1 MVFLQV
7 NFNHLKAFFSV
18 AKNKSFTLASKELN
32 LSQST
37 LSVQIQQLEYYYHC
51 QLLNRKNRPLQLTE
65 EGRIIYAYAQRI
77 FNLAIEMDSEIH
89 DLNILQAGSIK
100 IGTTRLLASYVFPD
114 IIYALTKK
122 VPRMKIHIHTDQSIQ
137 ILQKVLDLDYHIGV
151 QARASYPKN
160 IIFHELSR
168 QIMYFI
174 SAKKF
179 DKRVTLEDLAGYPI
193 IFRKEGSITRDYII
207 REFQKRNI
215 TFNTQIETENPSA
228 IKRFVQMGLGGAF
241 FPAYAIAEDVK
252 AKRYF
257 ASEVKDLLFPI
268 DIIYLRE
275 RRKSASVQILL
286 SKLKAYSWSYPD
298 LAGLPEI

>member
-1 MVFLQV
+1 MAFLQV

-18 AKNKSFTLASKELN
+18 AKNSSFTLATKELN

-37 LSVQIQQLEYYYHC
+37 ISVQIQELENYYHC
-51 QLLNRKNRPLQLTE
+51 QLLKRKKRPLQLTE
-65 EGRIIYAYAQRI
+65 EGRILYAYAQKI

-100 IGTTRLLASYVFPD
+100 IGTTRLLASYIFPD

-122 VPRMKIHIHTDQSIQ
+122 VPRMKIHIHTDQSTQ
-137 ILQKVLDLDYHIGV
+137 ILQKVLDFDYHIGV
-151 QARASYPKN
+151 QARVPYPGN
-160 IIFHELSR
+160 IIFQELSR
-168 QIMYFI
+168 PMLYFI

-179 DKRVTLEDLAGYPI
+179 DKRVALEDLAGYPI
-193 IFRKEGSITRDYII
+193 ILRKEGSTTRDYII
-207 REFQKRNI
+207 KEFQKRNI
-215 TFNTQIETENPSA
+215 PLNTQIETENPSA

-252 AKRYF
+252 GKRF
-257 ASEVKDLLFPI
+257 GASEVKDLLFPI
-268 DIIYLRE
+268 DIIYLME

-286 SKLKAYSWSYPD
+286 SELKAYRWPCPD
-298 LAGLPEI
+298 LADLPEI